1 MNSSKTYFKTTSKA
15 HRLEKNMSTV
25 PILDLSVFDDLKKQ
39 PEFLAHLKHTARHV
53 FNRAWYFC
61 TAF

>member
-1 MNSSKTYFKTTSKA
+1 
-15 HRLEKNMSTV
+15 MSTV